1 MQTYNINKK
10 IKTRK
15 MGHAITALVL
25 KGEFDIEKAKKYD
38 LIPVK
43 LKYDLSLFYIDS
55 HYSCY
60 WQYKMQTSGFLE
72 TNCKEITW
80 FPSEVVIH
88 ELMKKITNK
97 EDARFAII
105 QTEYHGGMGS
115 QYANVYKG
123 RINANLSAKT
133 INQVLREIGVLKENG
148 MDEFDTVGLGAY
160 RVNPEY
166 LYKYSELTEK
176 YDL

>member
-1 MQTYNINKK
+1 
-10 IKTRK
+10 
-15 MGHAITALVL
+15 MGHAITAIVL
-25 KGEFDIEKAKKYD
+25 KGKFDIEKAKNYD

-43 LKYDLSLFYIDS
+43 LKYDLSLFFIDG
-55 HYSCY
+55 HYTCY
-60 WQYKMQTSGFLE
+60 WQYKMRTSGFLE

-80 FPSEVVIH
+80 FPSEEVIF
-88 ELMKKITNK
+88 ELMKNITGN
-97 EDARFAII
+97 ENVRFAII

-115 QYANVYKG
+115 QYANIYKG
-123 RINANLSAKT
+123 KNNTNLSAKT
-133 INQVLREIGVLKENG
+133 INQVLCEIGVLKENG
-148 MDEFDTVGLGAY
+148 MDEFDTVGLGVY